1 MDLDAV
7 NHTMR
12 GLTELQRNLDAAG
25 VGRPKTEATDQ
36 PMPAVNDEPFIHD
49 RVAADIAARG
59 ELGRQRYG
67 TKLQPWN
74 GRRSLQDA
82 YEELL
87 DGACYVLQAKTEVDA
102 VIAAWCA
109 LTQEGRDRVDEIA
122 PDLYDVLE
130 KLVPLA

>member
-1 MDLDAV
+1 MS
-7 NHTMR
+7 NP
-12 GLTELQRNLDAAG
+12 
-25 VGRPKTEATDQ
+25 GRPKTEATDQ
-36 PMPAVNDEPFIHD
+36 PMPIPHAGEPFIHD
-49 RVAADIAARG
+49 QVAADIAARG

-67 TKLQPWN
+67 TKLQAFN

-87 DGACYVLQAKTEVDA
+87 DGACYVLQAKIEVDA

-109 LTQEGRDRVDEIA
+109 LTETERAQVEGA
-122 PDLYDVLE
+122 FPDLHDVLE

>member
-1 MDLDAV
+1 M
-7 NHTMR
+7 
-12 GLTELQRNLDAAG
+12 NLDEMQHRVQGAAALQQKLDEQG
-25 VGRPKTEATDQ
+25 VGRPKTEVTDQ
-36 PMPAVNDEPFIHD
+36 PMPQVNDAPFIHD
-49 RVAADIAARG
+49 QVAADVARRG

-67 TKLQPWN
+67 TKLQPFN

-109 LTQEGRDRVDEIA
+109 LDETRRAAIEDA
-122 PDLYDVLE
+122 EPDLYDVLE
-130 KLVPLA
+130 KLIPLA